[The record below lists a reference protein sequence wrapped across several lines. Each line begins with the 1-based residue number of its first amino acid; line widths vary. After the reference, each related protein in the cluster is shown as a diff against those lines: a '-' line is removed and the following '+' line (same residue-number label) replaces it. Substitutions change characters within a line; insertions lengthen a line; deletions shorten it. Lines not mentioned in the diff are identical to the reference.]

1 MSAAGAPGPGRAHTA
16 GDPASRPG
24 HHEHAPLPALR
35 RRLLVAG
42 IVLFLL
48 GVALTVVVATSD
60 VLQPLDDR
68 FLDLMVS
75 LRTPAAVDVGK
86 TLSVAFGTAV
96 LLPVRIVVTLVLAAR
111 RHWAALGAWL
121 ATLLSSELLIGPL
134 KALLDRP
141 RPPGP
146 LIATSGASYPSGHAI
161 ASAVTAIGVVMA
173 LTSGRRRLHWMVVA
187 VGLAA
192 LVSLSRTYL
201 SAHWL
206 TDVAGGSLLGAGLA
220 LAIPEGVEVW
230 RDRRLSR
237 RRPGPRS
244 TAAS

>member
-1 MSAAGAPGPGRAHTA
+1 MTTGV
-16 GDPASRPG
+16 
-24 HHEHAPLPALR
+24 HEHEPLPVLR

-42 IVLFLL
+42 VVLFAL
-48 GVALTVVVATSD
+48 GIVLTVVVASSD

-75 LRTPAAVDVGK
+75 LRTEPAVDVGK
-86 TLSVAFGTAV
+86 VLSVAFGTAV
-96 LLPVRIVVTLVLAAR
+96 LVPVRIAVTVVLAVR

-121 ATLLSSELLIGPL
+121 ATLVASELCVGPL
-134 KALLDRP
+134 KALVDRP

-146 LIATSGASYPSGHAI
+146 LIHTSGASYPSGHAI

-173 LTSGRRRLHWMVVA
+173 LTSGRRRLHWMVAAVCLATLVA
-187 VGLAA
+187 
-192 LVSLSRTYL
+192 LSRTYL

-220 LAIPEGVEVW
+220 LGIPEGVEVW

-237 RRPGPRS
+237 RRPGPRP

>member
-1 MSAAGAPGPGRAHTA
+1 MTV
-16 GDPASRPG
+16 
-24 HHEHAPLPALR
+24 EQHAREPLPILR

-42 IVLFLL
+42 IVLFAL
-48 GVALTVVVATSD
+48 GVLLTVVVATSD
-60 VLQPLDDR
+60 AVQPLDDR
-68 FLDLMVS
+68 FLELMVS
-75 LRTPAAVDVGK
+75 LRTAPAVDAGK
-86 TLSVAFGTAV
+86 VLSVAFGTAV
-96 LLPVRIVVTLVLAAR
+96 LLPLRIAITLVLAVR

-121 ATLLSSELLIGPL
+121 ATLVTSELLIGPV

-141 RPPGP
+141 RPPDP

-173 LTSGRRRLHWMVVA
+173 LASGRRRLHWMIVA
-187 VGLAA
+187 VCVAA
-192 LVSLSRTYL
+192 LVALSRTYL

-206 TDVAGGSLLGAGLA
+206 TDVLGGSLLGAGLA
-220 LAIPEGVEVW
+220 LGIPEGVEVW

-237 RRPGPRS
+237 RRGRRP

>member
-1 MSAAGAPGPGRAHTA
+1 MTV
-16 GDPASRPG
+16 
-24 HHEHAPLPALR
+24 EPLPALR

-42 IVLFLL
+42 VVLFGL
-48 GVALTVVVATSD
+48 GVVLTAVVATTD
-60 VLQPLDDR
+60 LLRPLDQK
-68 FLDLMVS
+68 FLDWMVT
-75 LRTPAAVDVGK
+75 LRAEPAVDVGK
-86 TLSVAFGTAV
+86 VLNVAFGTAV
-96 LLPVRIVVTLVLAAR
+96 LLPLRIAVTVVLAVR

-121 ATLLSSELLIGPL
+121 ATLVTSELCIGPL

-173 LTSGRRRLHWMVVA
+173 LTSGRRRLHWMVAA
-187 VGLAA
+187 VCLAA
-192 LVSLSRTYL
+192 LVALSRTYL
-201 SAHWL
+201 AAHWL

-220 LAIPEGVEVW
+220 LGIPEGVEVW

-237 RRPGPRS
+237 RRPAPRS
-244 TAAS
+244 TATS